1 MSTDDLMV
9 RRERSDDSQSL
20 SHSPSAS
27 TLVPPPTGSPTS
39 ASSGSSFERL
49 RNTFR
54 RTETISSQIFSHI
67 STQFSNAAAAA
78 AASEVIDGTTTY
90 PYPDESTPPTQP
102 IAESVGDAGM
112 PSPSK
117 ILAKRMKRGEF

>member
-1 MSTDDLMV
+1 MSTDDLLV

-20 SHSPSAS
+20 SQSPSAS
-27 TLVPPPTGSPTS
+27 TLVPPPTGSPTA

-54 RTETISSQIFSHI
+54 RTENISSQILNHI

-78 AASEVIDGTTTY
+78 AASEIIDGTTTY
-90 PYPDESTPPTQP
+90 PYPEGSNPPTQT
-102 IAESVGDAGM
+102 ISESVGDAGV